1 MWAERV
7 HLDTVGLGSSSLT
20 AQARVHA
27 RGGAEAIPLAATH
40 AKAGRRRPGAS
51 VGARR
56 GGGGRSSLAAPP
68 VGTLLISS
76 CGKFVMLF
84 FLAFVFFWQN
94 AKLKLLNDAI
104 LFHHKIFLEKNI
116 SYSDSV
122 LIFCML
128 MMRLAHCLVGDIWKL
143 GLPVGYW
150 TRRVIGGCM

>member
-51 VGARR
+51 VGERR

-76 CGKFVMLF
+76 CGKFVMLIF
-84 FLAFVFFWQN
+84 FSFCFLLTECQIKI
-94 AKLKLLNDAI
+94 AK
-104 LFHHKIFLEKNI
+104 
-116 SYSDSV
+116 
-122 LIFCML
+122 
-128 MMRLAHCLVGDIWKL
+128 
-143 GLPVGYW
+143 
-150 TRRVIGGCM
+150 